1 MLFLLTLV
9 DAVTRGFAWALL
21 ALIIL
26 VPVLVW
32 VILIMVVSLV
42 LIALAY
48 EVADYY
54 AERKE

>member
-1 MLFLLTLV
+1 MLFLLTFI
-9 DAVTRGFAWALL
+9 DAITRGFAWALL

-48 EVADYY
+48 EVTDYY
-54 AERKE
+54 ADRR